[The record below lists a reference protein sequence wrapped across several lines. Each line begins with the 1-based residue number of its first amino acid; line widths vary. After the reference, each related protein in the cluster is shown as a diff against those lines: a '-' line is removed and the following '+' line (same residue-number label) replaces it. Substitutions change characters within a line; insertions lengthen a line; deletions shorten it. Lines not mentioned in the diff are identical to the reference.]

1 MNRIDGAKPRGAD
14 DLIASAIRLVYSY
27 ICSRY
32 SNKDVAEI
40 CNELRIIAK
49 IKDFDFY
56 TDEKNESRYTYAQVQ
71 ENLSKIN
78 EKETIRKNKG
88 VYYTPNDVV
97 RFILVNSVKSL
108 FGKLTK
114 DNISD
119 MDLCS
124 IPYKSFCY
132 KKTVFDPTCGAGEYL
147 LATLE
152 MKLALLKQNKQVMP
166 YCIPDIIIRDIESQK
181 PVAVIDAK
189 YKPNT
194 RSARSD
200 THQLLSYVLLTD
212 VKRCGFVFPGVN
224 SCAKI
229 MDATETVSLPLA
241 VDSLDYYE
249 LILGNDLDG
258 ASEALRQVLP

>member
-1 MNRIDGAKPRGAD
+1 MYKCP
-14 DLIASAIRLVYSY
+14 
-27 ICSRY
+27 
-32 SNKDVAEI
+32 
-40 CNELRIIAK
+40 
-49 IKDFDFY
+49 
-56 TDEKNESRYTYAQVQ
+56 DEKPGLFIGGCKLY
-71 ENLSKIN
+71 
-78 EKETIRKNKG
+78 
-88 VYYTPNDVV
+88 ND
-97 RFILVNSVKSL
+97 NTVKKYCRIHL
-108 FGKLTK
+108 
-114 DNISD
+114 
-119 MDLCS
+119 
-124 IPYKSFCY
+124 
-132 KKTVFDPTCGAGEYL
+132 
-147 LATLE
+147 
-152 MKLALLKQNKQVMP
+152 MP